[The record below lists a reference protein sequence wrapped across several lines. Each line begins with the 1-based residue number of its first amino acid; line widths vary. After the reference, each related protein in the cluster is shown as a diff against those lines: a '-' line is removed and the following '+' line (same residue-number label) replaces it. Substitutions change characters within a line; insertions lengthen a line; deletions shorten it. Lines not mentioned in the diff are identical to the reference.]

1 MSNSVMTSFN
11 SNKMQVFI
19 LLALF
24 VPLLLFSYS
33 ESTAREVVLAG
44 ETNRVVYHTPYVE
57 CAFTQLDYRLR
68 TVGIPW
74 KRAQISTKSGKFD
87 GFFMATQNSSRD
99 AYAVLS
105 EPFFE
110 IDWLY
115 VVKRGSGISPAD
127 ADFFQNTFAAEHG
140 NSRMKWLINKIKGMG
155 ITEQVIIRPNS
166 TNILKLLKIDRVQ
179 VSIEN
184 GESLERAIAN
194 NGFDKSDFKTYLVK
208 TLRSGV
214 YFSKAFLADKPKFLP
229 LFNAAVKNCNKNQ

>member
-1 MSNSVMTSFN
+1 MASFS
-11 SNKMQVFI
+11 SNKMQIFI
-19 LLALF
+19 LFALVVPALF
-24 VPLLLFSYS
+24 LSYS
-33 ESTAREVVLAG
+33 ESTAKDIVLAG
-44 ETNRVVYHTPYVE
+44 ETKRVVHHTPYVE
-57 CAFTQLDYRLR
+57 CAFNQLDYKLR

-74 KRAQISTKSGKFD
+74 KRAQLSTESGKFD

-115 VVKRGSGISPAD
+115 VVKSGSGISPAD

-140 NSRMKWLINKIKGMG
+140 NSRMTWLIKKIKGMG
-155 ITEQVIIRPNS
+155 ITEEVVIRPDS
-166 TNILKLLKIDRVQ
+166 TNILKLLEMGRVQ

-184 GESLERAIAN
+184 DESLEKAIAN
-194 NGFDKSDFKTYLVK
+194 TGFDKSDFKTYLVK

-214 YFSKAFLADKPKFLP
+214 YFSKAFLADKPKFLSR
-229 LFNAAVKNCNKNQ
+229 FNAAVKNCNKNQ